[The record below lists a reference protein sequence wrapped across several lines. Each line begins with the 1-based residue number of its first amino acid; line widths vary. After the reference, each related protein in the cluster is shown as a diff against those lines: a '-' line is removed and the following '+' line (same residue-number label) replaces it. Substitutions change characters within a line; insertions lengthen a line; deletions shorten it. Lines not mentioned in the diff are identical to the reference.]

1 MPLLEKA
8 FKDKNRDV
16 RSAAIEVL
24 PGLVT
29 QIPEEELWPLLEK
42 AFKEKDLLVR
52 YAAIEALP
60 KVVSHIPEEK
70 RVPLLEKVFKD
81 KDWGFV
87 LLPFVPCLE

>member
-1 MPLLEKA
+1 M
-8 FKDKNRDV
+8 
-16 RSAAIEVL
+16 
-24 PGLVT
+24 
-29 QIPEEELWPLLEK
+29 
-42 AFKEKDLLVR
+42 LVR